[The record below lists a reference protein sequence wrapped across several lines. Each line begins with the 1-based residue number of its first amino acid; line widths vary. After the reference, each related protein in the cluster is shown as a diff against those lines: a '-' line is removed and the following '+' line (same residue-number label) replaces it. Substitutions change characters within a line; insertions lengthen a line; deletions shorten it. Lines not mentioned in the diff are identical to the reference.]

1 MSPSKLHQKLQGCQ
15 PMQSE
20 LPDTTEGST
29 WSEQDQ
35 EGGQQTADTTTR
47 SRSNPSSI
55 TSQTVTREGVREYV
69 TSVAGSPVSD
79 EDAEQFINDLE
90 EWYDKLP

>member
-1 MSPSKLHQKLQGCQ
+1 
-15 PMQSE
+15 MQSE
-20 LPDTTEGST
+20 LPDTPGKST
-29 WSEQDQ
+29 WSGQDQ
-35 EGGQQTADTTTR
+35 GDGQQTDSTTTR
-47 SRSNPSSI
+47 SPSNPSSI

-90 EWYDKLP
+90 EWYDKGAADT